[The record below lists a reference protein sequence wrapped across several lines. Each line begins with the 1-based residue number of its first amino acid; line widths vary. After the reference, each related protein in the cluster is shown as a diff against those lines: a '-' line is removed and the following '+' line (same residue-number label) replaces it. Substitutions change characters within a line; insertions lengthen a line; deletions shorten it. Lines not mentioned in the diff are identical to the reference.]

1 MGGSI
6 EEVQGEKEEKYRV
19 IVRNGGVRRN
29 WRGKGFAWRKWERFG
44 GVEGIGEVMEG
55 KGEVRR
61 NWSRNKEFEGI

>member
-44 GVEGIGEVMEG
+44 EVEG